1 MSITRQNH
9 ADHRPEDTGP
19 SHPRTRRRGLVL
31 TTAALAMLLA
41 ACGSDDPLGES
52 EDTGG
57 SEGTGESTSDE
68 DPGEIVVGSQA
79 YYSNEILAE
88 IYAQALEADGHEV
101 ERRFNIGQR
110 DAYMPELE
118 SGSIALFPEYT
129 GNLLQYYSPETE
141 ARSTEDVYAELA
153 DALPENL
160 AVLDQAEAT
169 DQDSYTVTREFAES
183 NDLASI
189 ADLSSVDGSLVLGG
203 PPELAERPY
212 GPQGLLDV
220 YGIEVEFSGT
230 GDTTV
235 ESLLAGEID
244 VANVFTADPRIQTDD
259 LVVLDDPESLFL
271 ASHVVPV
278 VSESF
283 PEDAAGVI
291 DAVSA
296 ELSAEDLV
304 ALNVR
309 STEEEAS
316 AEDIAADWLAEND
329 LG

>member
-1 MSITRQNH
+1 M
-9 ADHRPEDTGP
+9 
-19 SHPRTRRRGLVL
+19 RRRGLVL

-52 EDTGG
+52 DDSGD
-57 SEGTGESTSDE
+57 SSSDG
-68 DPGEIVVGSQA
+68 DSGAIVVGSQA
-79 YYSNEILAE
+79 YYSNEIIAE

-110 DAYMPELE
+110 DAYVPELE
-118 SGSIALFPEYT
+118 SGAIALFPEYT
-129 GNLLQYYSPETE
+129 GNLLQYYSPDTE

-153 DALPENL
+153 DALPDNL
-160 AVLDQAEAT
+160 SVLDQAEAT

-183 NDLASI
+183 NQLASI
-189 ADLSSVDGSLVLGG
+189 ADLSSVDESLVLGG

-244 VANVFTADPRIQTDD
+244 VANVFTSDPRIQTDD
-259 LVVLDDPESLFL
+259 LVVLDDPESLFH

-316 AEDIAADWLAEND
+316 AEDIAADWLADND

>member
-1 MSITRQNH
+1 M
-9 ADHRPEDTGP
+9 
-19 SHPRTRRRGLVL
+19 RRRGLVL

-52 EDTGG
+52 DDSGD
-57 SEGTGESTSDE
+57 SSSDG
-68 DPGEIVVGSQA
+68 DSGAIVVGSQA
-79 YYSNEILAE
+79 YYSNEIIAE

-110 DAYMPELE
+110 DAYVPELE
-118 SGSIALFPEYT
+118 SGAIALFPEYT
-129 GNLLQYYSPETE
+129 GNLLQYYSPDTE

-153 DALPENL
+153 DALPDNL
-160 AVLDQAEAT
+160 SVLDQAEAT

-183 NDLASI
+183 NQLASI
-189 ADLSSVDGSLVLGG
+189 ADLSSVDESLVLGG

-244 VANVFTADPRIQTDD
+244 VANVFTSDPRIQTDD

-316 AEDIAADWLAEND
+316 AEDIAADWLADND

>member
-1 MSITRQNH
+1 M
-9 ADHRPEDTGP
+9 
-19 SHPRTRRRGLVL
+19 RRRGLVL

-52 EDTGG
+52 DDSGD
-57 SEGTGESTSDE
+57 SSSDG
-68 DPGEIVVGSQA
+68 DSGAIVVGSQA
-79 YYSNEILAE
+79 YYSNEIIAE

-110 DAYMPELE
+110 DAYVPELE
-118 SGSIALFPEYT
+118 SGAIALFPEYT
-129 GNLLQYYSPETE
+129 GNLRQYYSPDTE

-153 DALPENL
+153 DALPDNL
-160 AVLDQAEAT
+160 SVLDQAEAT

-183 NDLASI
+183 NQLASI
-189 ADLSSVDGSLVLGG
+189 ADLSSVDESLVLGG

-244 VANVFTADPRIQTDD
+244 VANVFTSDPRIQTDD

-316 AEDIAADWLAEND
+316 AEDIAADWLADND

>member
-1 MSITRQNH
+1 M
-9 ADHRPEDTGP
+9 
-19 SHPRTRRRGLVL
+19 RRRGLVL

-41 ACGSDDPLGES
+41 ACSSDDPLGES
-52 EDTGG
+52 DDSGD
-57 SEGTGESTSDE
+57 SSSDG
-68 DPGEIVVGSQA
+68 DSGAIVVGSQA
-79 YYSNEILAE
+79 YYSNEIIAE

-110 DAYMPELE
+110 DAYVPELE
-118 SGSIALFPEYT
+118 SGAIALFPEYT
-129 GNLLQYYSPETE
+129 GNLLQYYSPDTE

-153 DALPENL
+153 DALPDNL
-160 AVLDQAEAT
+160 SVLDQAEAT

-183 NDLASI
+183 NQLASI
-189 ADLSSVDGSLVLGG
+189 ADLSSVDESLVLGG

-244 VANVFTADPRIQTDD
+244 VANVFTSDPRIQTDD

-316 AEDIAADWLAEND
+316 AEDIAADWLADND